1 MLPNANVINDAAM
14 RNNIAL
20 ENLAHSIFENN
31 ANTFLQFLK
40 NPQSKLDIT
49 YSQLSSLADKLQ
61 IPFGYL
67 FLDKL
72 PKENIKIA
80 ELRRKNPHHSISSTL
95 KESIKI
101 SEYKQI
107 WYRDYLTDIGEK
119 PKYEKKLSDE
129 QSIINKIKSLINF
142 DILPKKPYDA
152 LQKMI
157 TKLQEEN
164 FLIFIAGRINRSNS
178 KKLSIEDCRGYCL
191 YDKYAPVIF
200 LNNNDSY
207 KGKIFTLLHELT
219 HIFYGHNAITY
230 QDNQDQKLEKVC
242 NSIAGEILIPK
253 DKILKHWNKNLDITK
268 NIEHINNMFHLA
280 SDEAIATKARIL
292 YLVSQE
298 DYEDYIQEC
307 SNKSHKKPYA
317 PNDKKKVFRTIIKEN
332 SKNFVEAII
341 SQTYNNK
348 LDFKTAM
355 EYLGIKKMKYFQG
368 IQKEIGL

>member
-1 MLPNANVINDAAM
+1 MRIKVLPNANVINDAAM

-107 WYRDYLTDIGEK
+107 WYRDYLMDIGEK

-200 LNNNDSY
+200 LNNNDSC
-207 KGKIFTLLHELT
+207 KGNIFTLLHELT

-253 DKILKHWNKNLDITK
+253 DKILKHWNKNLGFLPLDSLNKTQRSYRKKIVSK
-268 NIEHINNMFHLA
+268 KFRLIKHRSIL
-280 SDEAIATKARIL
+280 DAI
-292 YLVSQE
+292 
-298 DYEDYIQEC
+298 
-307 SNKSHKKPYA
+307 
-317 PNDKKKVFRTIIKEN
+317 
-332 SKNFVEAII
+332 
-341 SQTYNNK
+341 
-348 LDFKTAM
+348 
-355 EYLGIKKMKYFQG
+355 
-368 IQKEIGL
+368 